1 MLSLYVALYN
11 DPSKPKIG
19 SLLMKQGLWYL
30 VGGLSIVIIMHFSS
44 KLLWRLTPVFYAL
57 GLVLMGL
64 LLKFYDPVLAEQ
76 TGSKNWIRFGGTTFQ
91 PSELMKIAFI
101 LMLAYIVTMHNVK
114 YVDRTLKS
122 DFWLIAKML
131 LVAIP
136 VIVLVLLQKDFG
148 TMLVFL
154 AIFGGVFLM
163 SGITWK
169 IIVPAFIIAA
179 LVGAGTIYLVTTETG
194 RDLLSKIGIKAY
206 QFDRIDLWLNPFHT
220 DPDRSFQPALALTA
234 IGSGGL
240 FRKRL

>member
-1 MLSLYVALYN
+1 
-11 DPSKPKIG
+11 
-19 SLLMKQGLWYL
+19 
-30 VGGLSIVIIMHFSS
+30 
-44 KLLWRLTPVFYAL
+44 
-57 GLVLMGL
+57 MGL

-154 AIFGGVFLM
+154 AILGSFLNVWHYLENYCA
-163 SGITWK
+163 S
-169 IIVPAFIIAA
+169 FILAA
-179 LVGAGTIYLVTTETG
+179 LVGQE
-194 RDLLSKIGIKAY
+194 
-206 QFDRIDLWLNPFHT
+206 
-220 DPDRSFQPALALTA
+220 
-234 IGSGGL
+234 L
-240 FRKRL
+240 FT

>member
-1 MLSLYVALYN
+1 
-11 DPSKPKIG
+11 
-19 SLLMKQGLWYL
+19 
-30 VGGLSIVIIMHFSS
+30 
-44 KLLWRLTPVFYAL
+44 
-57 GLVLMGL
+57 MGL

-154 AIFGGVFLM
+154 AIFGEF
-163 SGITWK
+163 S
-169 IIVPAFIIAA
+169 
-179 LVGAGTIYLVTTETG
+179 
-194 RDLLSKIGIKAY
+194 
-206 QFDRIDLWLNPFHT
+206 
-220 DPDRSFQPALALTA
+220 
-234 IGSGGL
+234 
-240 FRKRL
+240 